1 MIDSTTGAQDLG
13 TAVGQA
19 IRRALLRLEG
29 CLPAKVVEVDR
40 EKGRALVLPMIQMGT
55 VDGQKVSRALVNVPI
70 MVMGGGGFFT
80 SYPVA
85 KDDLGF
91 IYSADR
97 DTSLFTKSQGQ
108 EDWPNTERIFSFS
121 DGAFL
126 PLKMFSFAIAGG
138 VKEDGLSIQ
147 SEDGKTFITMKDG
160 EIQIKASKLKL
171 SGAIEH
177 TGDSTHTG
185 TIKANGNITGKD
197 IIAGTLA
204 LSTHIHQTTAPGAP
218 TGKPEG
224 PPDI

>member
-1 MIDSTTGAQDLG
+1 MIDNTTGTQDLG
-13 TAVGQA
+13 TAVARA
-19 IRRALLRLEG
+19 IRQALLRLEG

-40 EKGRALVLPMIQMGT
+40 EKGRVLVLPMVQMGT
-55 VDGQKVSRALVNVPI
+55 VDGQKVSRALVSVPI

-97 DTSLFTKSQGQ
+97 DTTIFTKSQGQ
-108 EDWPNTERIFSFS
+108 EDWPNTERIFTFS

-126 PLKMFSFAIAGG
+126 PLKMFGFAIAGG
-138 VKEDGLSIQ
+138 VEKDGLSIQ
-147 SEDGKTFITMKDG
+147 SEDGETFITMKAG
-160 EIQIKASKLKL
+160 EIQINASKLKL
-171 SGAIEH
+171 SGTIEH

-185 TIKANGNITGKD
+185 TIEANGNITGKE

-204 LSTHIHQTTAPGAP
+204 LSTHIHPTTTPGTP
-218 TGKPEG
+218 TGG
-224 PPDI
+224 PQGPQAI